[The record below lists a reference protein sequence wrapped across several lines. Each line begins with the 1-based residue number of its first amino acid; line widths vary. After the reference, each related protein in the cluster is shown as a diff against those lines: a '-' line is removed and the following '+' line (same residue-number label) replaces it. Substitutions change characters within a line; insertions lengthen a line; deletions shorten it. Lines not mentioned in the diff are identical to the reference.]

1 MCDIWKGNGN
11 LQQLTEKDI
20 NGLLSSFKQLATS
33 WVVMSGGEALMNP
46 NLFRLCS
53 ILKSQGLKISI
64 LSTGLLLKKYVLQL
78 IEGVDEII
86 VSLDGSTSIHD
97 AIRRVPG
104 AYEKLREGVQAVKE
118 EDPDFVVTGRCVIQK
133 LNYAD
138 WPNIIDAAHDIGLD
152 QISFLAADVST
163 EAFNRIEPWDDIRR
177 SDISLSKSQ
186 IPHLGQVLDKM
197 IVDFEEEF
205 SSGYIAESP
214 NKLRKIYQY
223 YAALQGVD
231 EFPVVE
237 CNAPWVSAVIESD
250 GTVRPCYFHR
260 PMGNIRDT
268 KLINLLNSPGEVTF
282 RQNLDLAQDPICR
295 KCVCTLNLRPTIKVG

>member
-118 EDPDFVVTGRCVIQK
+118 EDLDFVVTGRCVIQK

-163 EAFNRIEPWDDIRR
+163 EAFKRIEPWDDIRR

-223 YAALQGVD
+223 YAALQGMD

-282 RQNLDLAQDPICR
+282 RQNLDLDQDPICR